1 MTREANGRHTH
12 QIADATPAPSRAA
25 LRALPSVD
33 DVRIAFEAPLA
44 TSGAATPPH
53 AALVRAIRAALQE
66 ARDSIRL
73 GGAAPDL
80 ATLTAQTQRML
91 ARQSGSVLRP
101 VINATGVII
110 NTNLGRSPL
119 SERAVE
125 AIVSVARGYSNLEFD
140 LDKGGRGSRQAHTRD
155 LVREL
160 TGAEDA
166 LVVNNNAAA
175 TLVALAALAAG
186 REVIIARGELV
197 EIGGGFRVPD
207 VMAQSGARLVE
218 VGTTNRV
225 RLSDYAN
232 AITPETALILVVH
245 PSNFRII
252 GFTEAPALADLTTLA
267 HERGLPLMH
276 DLGSGALV
284 ATERWGLGHEPS
296 VAESVRAGADIICF
310 SGDKLL
316 GGPQAGIM
324 IGRRETI
331 ARIEHHPLM
340 RAIRIDKLTL
350 AALEATL
357 RAYRDETFEAETP
370 IWRAIAQ
377 PLDTV
382 RARAERLATRL
393 PEVGI
398 SAEVIEGESTI
409 GGGSL
414 PGETLPTFLCALPRR
429 GEARQ
434 INPAHLADM
443 LRAAPQP
450 VIARVLRD
458 QLLLDLRTIAPTEED
473 ALVEALRWAWSESE
487 HAR

>member
-1 MTREANGRHTH
+1 MTREAKEQSTH
-12 QIADATPAPSRAA
+12 PTTNATLETSRVAM
-25 LRALPSVD
+25 RALPSVD
-33 DVRIAFEAPLA
+33 EVRIAIEARLA
-44 TSGAATPPH
+44 ASGETQPH
-53 AALVRAIRAALQE
+53 APLVRAIRAALQD
-66 ARDSIRL
+66 ARDEIRL
-73 GGAAPDL
+73 GAAAPDL
-80 ATLTAQTQRML
+80 AGIIERTRHIL
-91 ARQSGSVLRP
+91 ARQSNAMLRP

-119 SERAVE
+119 SQRAIE
-125 AIVSVARGYSNLEFD
+125 AIVAVAGSYSNLEFD
-140 LDKGGRGSRQAHTRD
+140 LDKGSRGSRQAHIRD
-155 LVREL
+155 LVREV

-218 VGTTNRV
+218 IGTTNRV

-232 AITPETALILVVH
+232 AITPDTAMLLVVH

-252 GFTEAPALADLTTLA
+252 GFTEAPALADLAALA
-267 HERGLPLMH
+267 HEHGLPLMH

-316 GGPQAGIM
+316 GGPQAGIL
-324 IGRRETI
+324 IGRHETL
-331 ARIEHHPLM
+331 AQIERHPLM

-357 RAYRDETFEAETP
+357 RAYIDATFEAEAP
-370 IWRAIAQ
+370 IWRAIGQ

-382 RARAERLATRL
+382 RARAERLAARL
-393 PEVGI
+393 NEAGI
-398 SAEVIEGESTI
+398 SAEVIDGESTV

-414 PGETLPTFLCALPRR
+414 PGETLPTALCAIPRR
-429 GEARQ
+429 GAHRLVD
-434 INPAHLADM
+434 PAQLVAK
-443 LRAAPQP
+443 LRSAPQP

-458 QLLLDLRTIAPTEED
+458 QALLDVRTIAPTEEEP
-473 ALVEALRWAWSESE
+473 LFEAVRWAWSECE
-487 HAR
+487 GAR

>member
-12 QIADATPAPSRAA
+12 QSVDATPAPARAA
-25 LRALPSVD
+25 MRSLPSVD
-33 DVRIAFEAPLA
+33 DLRIAYEAHLA
-44 TSGAATPPH
+44 TSGVAMPSHAT
-53 AALVRAIRAALQE
+53 LVRSIRASLQE
-66 ARDSIRL
+66 ARESIRL
-73 GGAAPDL
+73 GGSAPDL
-80 ATLTAQTQRML
+80 AALVMQTQRML

-101 VINATGVII
+101 VINATGVVI

-119 SERAVE
+119 SQRAIE
-125 AIVSVARGYSNLEFD
+125 AVVSVARGYSNLEFD
-140 LDKGGRGSRQAHTRD
+140 LDKGGRGSRQTHTRD

-175 TLVALAALAAG
+175 TLVSLAALAAG

-232 AITPETALILVVH
+232 AITPDTALLLVVH
-245 PSNFRII
+245 PSNFRVI
-252 GFTEAPALADLTTLA
+252 GFTEAPALADLAALA
-267 HERGLPLMH
+267 HEHGLPLMH

-296 VAESVRAGADIICF
+296 VTESVRAGADITCF

-324 IGRRETI
+324 IGHHETI
-331 ARIEHHPLM
+331 GRIEHHPLM

-377 PLDTV
+377 PLDML
-382 RARAERLATRL
+382 RARAERLASRL
-393 PEVGI
+393 NEAGL
-398 SAEVIEGESTI
+398 SAEVIEGESTV

-429 GEARQ
+429 SQQHSVDPAR
-434 INPAHLADM
+434 LADR

-473 ALVEALRWAWSESE
+473 RLVEALQRARRESE
-487 HAR
+487 QAR